1 MAINHSIQQADITII
16 SIYAPNNR
24 PPKYIAQKMTEL
36 KGEIN
41 SSTMILGDF
50 NTLLAIMDRP
60 TIQDIKK

>member
-1 MAINHSIQQADITII
+1 
-16 SIYAPNNR
+16 
-24 PPKYIAQKMTEL
+24 MTEL

-60 TIQDIKK
+60 TIQDIKKQRTLNQLIITDIQNSLQKNNKIHVPFKCP